1 MKLPM
6 RFLLKILCLVI
17 LGACNAK
24 QPNINRSESIVCD
37 AETLGPDS
45 TWLLIQY
52 DSTRYK
58 LTDTLFS
65 IGKLGNVAK
74 SGRYG
79 VEVNKHYP
87 YGFGYWIHNVCN
99 NDHYKVSVWR
109 KGSRSATL
117 IVKEFSNRGDYFY
130 QTSSIPDALMDGWEL
145 ISIDFRVP
153 NRKIEGDKLG
163 VYVCVFDSTTA
174 YVDDLTI
181 QLFEN

>member
-1 MKLPM
+1 M
-6 RFLLKILCLVI
+6 LKILCLVT
-17 LGACNAK
+17 LGACNSK
-24 QPNINRSESIVCD
+24 QSNINHSESIVCD

-45 TWLLIQY
+45 TWLSIKY
-52 DSTRYK
+52 DSARYK

-74 SGRYG
+74 SGSIG
-79 VEVNKHYP
+79 VVVNKQYP
-87 YGFGYWIHNVCN
+87 YGFGSWIHNVSE

-130 QTSSIPDALMDGWEL
+130 QTSSIPDALMDGWEQ

-153 NRKIEGDKLG
+153 NRQIEGNKLG

-174 YVDDLTI
+174 YLDDLEI